1 MNTAVSEE
9 TINIRYS
16 DLDFKKR
23 LKPVSILNF
32 FQDIAVDNAEKCGFG
47 ESATTPRDLMWVL
60 LKYRIE
66 FTNYPI
72 DIKTLTLKT
81 EPRGYHRL
89 FAYRN
94 FEMSS
99 NGKLVA
105 KASTMWSL
113 INFRTK
119 TLVNIETSF
128 DSPYMTK
135 FEAGEN
141 DLTFSKI
148 PPMTQVDAKKEFEV
162 RYNDIDGNR
171 HANNGNYIIWALEPL
186 SYDFKKYHQLK
197 TLDIAFKKEIKL
209 GEKLISKVQML
220 DKSQTLH
227 VLTHQETGEDI
238 CLFLCVWEESALK

>member
-1 MNTAVSEE
+1 MTCINDAISKE
-9 TINIRYS
+9 TIQIRYS

-47 ESATTPRDLMWVL
+47 ESATTPNNLMWVL

-66 FTNYPI
+66 FAHYPVNL
-72 DIKTLTLKT
+72 KKLALKT
-81 EPRGYHRL
+81 EPRGCHRL

-99 NGKLVA
+99 GKKLIA
-105 KASTMWSL
+105 RASSLWSL
-113 INFRTK
+113 VNFKTK
-119 TLVNIETSF
+119 TLVNIETTF

-135 FEAGEN
+135 FVAEEN
-141 DLTFSKI
+141 DLTFGKI
-148 PPMTQVDAKKEFEV
+148 PPLTHIDNEKEFEV

-186 SYDFKKYHQLK
+186 SYEFKKYHQLK
-197 TLDIAFKKEIKL
+197 TVDIVFKKEIKL
-209 GEKLISKVQML
+209 GERLISKVQIL
-220 DKSQTLH
+220 NETQTLH
-227 VLTHQETGEDI
+227 TLTKVETQEDL
-238 CLFLCVWEESALK
+238 CLFLCAWE

>member
-1 MNTAVSEE
+1 MDSAVSEE

-32 FQDIAVDNAEKCGFG
+32 FQDIAVDNAEKYGFG
-47 ESATTPRDLMWVL
+47 ESATTPKNLMWVL

-66 FTNYPI
+66 FTHYPT

-81 EPRGYHRL
+81 EPRGYHKL

-94 FEMSS
+94 FEISTE
-99 NGKLVA
+99 GKLVA
-105 KASTMWSL
+105 RASTMWSL
-113 INFRTK
+113 VNFKTK
-119 TLVNIETSF
+119 TLVNVETSF
-128 DSPYMTK
+128 DSPYMSK
-135 FEAGEN
+135 FVAGEN
-141 DLTFSKI
+141 DLSFGKI
-148 PPMTQVDAKKEFEV
+148 PPMTQVDAQKEFEV

-186 SYDFKKYHQLK
+186 AYEFRKHHQLK

-209 GEKLISKVQML
+209 GEKLISKAQIL
-220 DKSQTLH
+220 GDNQTLH
-227 VLTHQETGEDI
+227 VLTNAESGEDL
-238 CLFLCVWEESALK
+238 CLFLCDWEEINT